1 VSRENDEGNSPS
13 QEEPAIDPLP
23 QQYGLGV
30 TGKAALATGV
40 AILSAAY
47 PPAAIPFAG
56 AGAALQAVGE
66 RLNALQ
72 QVRTSE
78 LLAGASTE
86 SSLTPEEVVRELLD
100 RDDLV
105 LLAAEAID
113 AARRSRLPGKAA
125 TLGQSL
131 GAILADDAL
140 VDLESIWIRII
151 GVVEAPHIRILGM
164 LLEHTGTMGT
174 GSKLFGPGAIL
185 TVSDIGDRLG
195 LQEAVLP
202 LIEDLTRSG
211 LLMNPG
217 AEGMKTETEG
227 IYELPPDA
235 FGQPVKATTL
245 GAQLFA
251 RLSVAGLAESN

>member
-1 VSRENDEGNSPS
+1 MSPAIDEENHHFR
-13 QEEPAIDPLP
+13 EEPAIDPLP

-30 TGKAALATGV
+30 TGVAALATGV

-47 PPAAIPFAG
+47 PPVTIPLAG

-66 RLNALQ
+66 RLNTLQ
-72 QVRTSE
+72 HVRTSE
-78 LLAGASTE
+78 LLAAASAA
-86 SSLTPEEVVRELLD
+86 SSLTPEDVVRELLD

-125 TLGQSL
+125 TLGESL

-140 VDLESIWIRII
+140 VDLESVWIRILS
-151 GVVEAPHIRILGM
+151 VVEPLHVRILGM
-164 LLEHTGTMGT
+164 FLEHTATMGT
-174 GSKLFGPGAIL
+174 GSKLWGVGPML
-185 TVSDIGDRLG
+185 RVSDIGDRLG
-195 LQEAVLP
+195 IHEAVLP

-217 AEGMKTETEG
+217 AEGTETEEEG
-227 IYELPPDA
+227 IHELQPDA
-235 FGQPVKATTL
+235 FGQLVKATTL
-245 GAQLFA
+245 AAQLFA
-251 RLSVAGLAESN
+251 RFSVAGLTKSK